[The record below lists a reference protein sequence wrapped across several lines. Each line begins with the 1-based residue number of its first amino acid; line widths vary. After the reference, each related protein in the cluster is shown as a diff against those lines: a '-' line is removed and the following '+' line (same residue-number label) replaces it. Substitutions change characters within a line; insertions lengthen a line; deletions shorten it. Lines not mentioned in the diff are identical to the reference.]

1 MHLYKKSLQEIW
13 KSGKRM
19 FRESPLTRWSSMVS
33 CTLIVASFVLP
44 AWRMLPLAQASPFI
58 ALHYNIY
65 LGVDRFGP
73 VWRIFLLPVLGL
85 LFYCVNLFIQ
95 ARSFPSQKT
104 LSLFFAAATPL
115 IEWVFFVATALIVL
129 INL

>member
-1 MHLYKKSLQEIW
+1 
-13 KSGKRM
+13 M
-19 FRESPLTRWSSMVS
+19 FKQSALVRWSAAVS
-33 CTLIVASFVLP
+33 LILVVASFVLP
-44 AWRMLPLAQASPFI
+44 AWRVLPLAQASPFI

-65 LGVDRFGP
+65 LGVDRFGS
-73 VWRIFLLPVLGL
+73 VWRIFLLPALGL
-85 LFYCVNLFIQ
+85 LFFCVNLVIQ

-104 LSLFFAAATPL
+104 SSLFFAAATPL